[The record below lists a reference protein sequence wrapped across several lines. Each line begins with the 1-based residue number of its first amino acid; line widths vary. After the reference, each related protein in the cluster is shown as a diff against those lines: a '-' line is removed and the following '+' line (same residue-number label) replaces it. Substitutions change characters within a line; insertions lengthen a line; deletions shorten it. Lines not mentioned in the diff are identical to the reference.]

1 MLCTV
6 CSLVVVHAY
15 RPAAGRLLKAD
26 QEGSWAGCLEKPVS
40 KDWSCCCTKKNRS
53 EAAQK
58 GKLFL

>member
-40 KDWSCCCTKKNRS
+40 RLALLHKEKQ
-53 EAAQK
+53 E
-58 GKLFL
+58 